1 MAQDNIKNLYEALKN
16 DYDLGSEQDFRNSLK
31 DANNRRNL
39 YNAVGNYYDLG
50 SEQDFENSLG
60 YGNTGSAGRTESAGA
75 FTQEEYDKLSPTAQ
89 EVAQGVG
96 VAPQTNNK
104 LNKTNEPDRPNTPRM
119 QFVPETENV
128 VMATPTAE
136 TLKKYPWL
144 KADEAVPFDRN
155 TGEPLH
161 TWVDEQGNPISQR
174 DLDVRRAKEEITGA
188 KEQMRPAAA
197 SLQLPGET
205 TRGVRLDGSISG
217 YVDNMMKQ
225 QYGDDYINKQY
236 TTKDGRQVSGAELLN
251 ETAQETYNE
260 LNEELRAARIDILLS
275 DDEEQ
280 KKQLVDNLSKKWNGV
295 ISEQSLS
302 EALNDEETARED
314 LVAMAGD
321 EIEKARADE
330 RRIRAEMDR
339 RGAELDSQTS
349 PFADQTFNV
358 RGVDSEYRFLTAE
371 LNAVQDRI
379 RSWEAV
385 RDSKDVGLLRGLAN
399 TAGNIR
405 TWDLGMSDFNTGLA
419 LLTSRGKK
427 RQELVNLLG
436 GAQKAASLEDQ
447 TTNNVYRWA
456 KIAGESL
463 PFAATFMAT
472 GGGFANIGKVAG
484 NRAWHLHICWRQRR
498 KVLVRLAT

>member
-1 MAQDNIKNLYEALKN
+1 MNDNENLKSLYNTLQKEGYTPPVFEQFAKDMEDDDNLRGVYSTLQN
-16 DYDLGSEQDFRNSLK
+16 EGYTPPDYDTFRSDMGFGK
-31 DANNRRNL
+31 
-39 YNAVGNYYDLG
+39 
-50 SEQDFENSLG
+50 SLG

-96 VAPQTNNK
+96 VAPQTNK
-104 LNKTNEPDRPNTPRM
+104 PNKTNEPDTPNTSRM
-119 QFVPETENV
+119 QFVPEAENV

-225 QYGDDYINKQY
+225 QYGDDYANKQY

-349 PFADQTFNV
+349 PFADQT
-358 RGVDSEYRFLTAE
+358 
-371 LNAVQDRI
+371 
-379 RSWEAV
+379 
-385 RDSKDVGLLRGLAN
+385 
-399 TAGNIR
+399 
-405 TWDLGMSDFNTGLA
+405 
-419 LLTSRGKK
+419 SR
-427 RQELVNLLG
+427 
-436 GAQKAASLEDQ
+436 A
-447 TTNNVYRWA
+447 
-456 KIAGESL
+456 
-463 PFAATFMAT
+463 
-472 GGGFANIGKVAG
+472 
-484 NRAWHLHICWRQRR
+484 
-498 KVLVRLAT
+498 